1 MIDFKRRG
9 TPAVADSPKVSV
21 SWGGV
26 FAGTLIALGFTLLVS
41 SFWVGLSV
49 GSHVSW
55 ATGVALE
62 WWLAATAVVAAGL
75 GGFVSSRVGRITDL
89 PSGYLTGNLVW
100 ALYFLVASA
109 FAFAISAAG
118 GFSATTT
125 AWLWFPMLI
134 IGLAATGFGTR
145 RGVFAGRAAEAV
157 GGKAV
162 DVRES
167 QVASTSTGEWEN
179 PAPTGQP
186 QVSGGA
192 NPKA

>member
-1 MIDFKRRG
+1 MTDSNGRAA
-9 TPAVADSPKVSV
+9 TAVAVSPRVFV

-41 SFWVGLSV
+41 SFWVGLSA

-55 ATGVALE
+55 ASGVALE
-62 WWLAATAVVAAGL
+62 WWLAATAVIAAGL

-100 ALYFLVASA
+100 ALYFLIASA
-109 FAFAISAAG
+109 FAFAIPAIG
-118 GFSATTT
+118 GLSTTA

-134 IGLAATGFGTR
+134 IGLAAAGFGSR
-145 RGVFAGRAAEAV
+145 RGVFVGRVAEAV
-157 GGKAV
+157 DGASRASEDQTV

-167 QVASTSTGEWEN
+167 RLASASTGEWQTS
-179 PAPTGQP
+179 ARATT
-186 QVSGGA
+186 S
-192 NPKA
+192 

>member
-1 MIDFKRRG
+1 MIDSNGRA
-9 TPAVADSPKVSV
+9 TTAVAVPPKVSV

-55 ATGVALE
+55 ASGVALE

-75 GGFVSSRVGRITDL
+75 GGFVGSRVGRITDL

-109 FAFAISAAG
+109 FALVIPAVG
-118 GFSATTT
+118 GFSATTA

-134 IGLAATGFGTR
+134 IGLAAAGFGSR
-145 RGVFAGRAAEAV
+145 RGVFVGRVTEAV
-157 GGKAV
+157 GGAARGSEGQTV
-162 DVRES
+162 DVRET
-167 QVASTSTGEWEN
+167 QAASASTGEWQS
-179 PAPTGQP
+179 PTRTTTT
-186 QVSGGA
+186 
-192 NPKA
+192 